1 METRNSATEIELR
14 RRQNTLIIVGAGTIL
29 FGVWSI
35 VKTVGLLYFDKAR
48 RMAVL
53 KGMIEANGAVW
64 EDRYYTF
71 AVILAVVVLAWDLL
85 FRSFIGWAAIS
96 EGMGKHRSVLY
107 IVIAC
112 LMLWTSI
119 WTITGLSTEYV
130 KYLTQLTS
138 LTSET
143 PGAPGKDPSLSAV
156 IIEITSFIML
166 AEMIHA
172 SIRVRKLNRE
182 SGKHMKHGKTGKH
195 GR

>member
-14 RRQNTLIIVGAGTIL
+14 RRRNTLIIVGAGTIF

-35 VKTVGLLYFDKAR
+35 VKTVGVFIFDKTR

-53 KGMIEANGAVW
+53 KGMIESNGEAW
-64 EDRYYTF
+64 EDRYYTI
-71 AVILAVVVLAWDLL
+71 AIILAVIILAWDLL
-85 FRSFIGWAAIS
+85 FRAFIGWAAIS
-96 EGMGKHRSVLY
+96 EGRGKHRSVLY

-119 WTITGLSTEYV
+119 WTITGLSSDYV
-130 KYLTQLTS
+130 KYLVQ

-143 PGAPGKDPSLSAV
+143 PESPGQDPSLSAI

-172 SIRVRKLNRE
+172 SIRVRKLTKE
-182 SGKHMKHGKTGKH
+182 SGKHRKRGKTGKH